1 MVQMLAWLSAAAA
14 LNHANIC
21 TIHEI
26 ATSHGE
32 PFIVMER
39 LRGRTLK
46 ARLDQGP
53 LATDEAIDAGIQ
65 IADALAAAHATGI
78 AHRDIKPANLFLC
91 DDGRVKVLDF
101 GLAKQVEP
109 KGASTGAD
117 PTITGAALYTQA
129 GTTLG
134 TIAYMSPEQAL
145 GQELDGRTDI
155 FSLGVV
161 LYEMVTGVLPFQGHN
176 STSIVDAI
184 LHKDPV
190 PPVRLNQEVPSAL
203 EQVIGRAL
211 EKDRQLRYQ
220 SASDLRAELSRIKRD
235 SSLEA
240 VRSTSGSGAAA
251 AAAQLDSSARDRSSR
266 PAATKRLR
274 GTLVAGVLA
283 IVAIIGIFGWRFG
296 RTEALAESDFILLT
310 DFVNTT
316 GDQVFD
322 GALKQALAIALEES
336 PFLNVVPESRVSA
349 TLRQMQRPPDERLT
363 PALGR
368 EVCQRQQVKAMLT
381 GEIAPVG
388 SHFAITLN
396 ALNCGTGDSIARQ
409 QVEAESKERVLTAM
423 GEAASAIR
431 RRLGES
437 LKSIEGTATPIP
449 EATTASLEALK
460 AFSTGDFTRARGRPM
475 DAVPFYKHAIE
486 LDPNFALAYARLATV
501 YRNTFER
508 EVSEPYFRK
517 AFEMRDRVSERE
529 RLYITAQYYLNI
541 EQDFAKATETYQ
553 LWSEMYPRDSVPRNN
568 LGVLFSRTGQKE
580 NALKAFQESLRV
592 APDLELTY
600 GNVMGT
606 LRQLGRYDESRK
618 TLQDIK
624 ARFGETTNYHLG
636 MFELAYVSGDAA
648 GMQRHSSAIRATAS
662 QNGLV
667 LGEAQIAAVRGR
679 LAEARRMITTSAT
692 TLQRQ
697 GFKEIAGTYL
707 GVAGAW
713 EALAGQC
720 AEAQALSSAAIA
732 SSRGLVPM
740 VTRAAALAEC
750 GKTREAEAILSE
762 LETQGLTRPYP
773 EALAAG
779 SSRAMI
785 ALQQG
790 DAASAVSITEGNAAY
805 EDVEGPGLTAIYV
818 RGRAH
823 LAAGDPARAAAAF
836 QKCATTPAGDVASP
850 HAPIAWSAW
859 RAHGLRPA
867 MRTAVARRT
876 TSS

>member
-1 MVQMLAWLSAAAA
+1 
-14 LNHANIC
+14 
-21 TIHEI
+21 
-26 ATSHGE
+26 
-32 PFIVMER
+32 
-39 LRGRTLK
+39 
-46 ARLDQGP
+46 
-53 LATDEAIDAGIQ
+53 
-65 IADALAAAHATGI
+65 
-78 AHRDIKPANLFLC
+78 
-91 DDGRVKVLDF
+91 
-101 GLAKQVEP
+101 
-109 KGASTGAD
+109 
-117 PTITGAALYTQA
+117 
-129 GTTLG
+129 
-134 TIAYMSPEQAL
+134 SPEQAL

-190 PPVRLNQEVPSAL
+190 APVRLNQETPPAL
-203 EQVIGRAL
+203 EQTINRAL
-211 EKDRQLRYQ
+211 EKNKRLRYQ
-220 SASDLRAELSRIKRD
+220 SASDLHAELSRIKRD

-240 VRSTSGSGAAA
+240 LRSTSGTGAAA
-251 AAAQLDSSARDRSSR
+251 VAPTAQRDSSARDRGSR
-266 PAATKRLR
+266 PAASKRLR

-409 QVEAESKERVLTAM
+409 QVEADSKERVLTAM
-423 GEAASAIR
+423 GEAASAMR

-460 AFSTGDFTRARGRPM
+460 AFSTGDFTWMRGRPM
-475 DAVPFYKHAIE
+475 DAIPFYKHAIE

-501 YRNTFER
+501 YRNTSER
-508 EVSEPYFRK
+508 EVSEAYTRT

-553 LWSEMYPRDSVPRNN
+553 LWSEMYPRDSAPRNN
-568 LGVLFSRTGQKE
+568 QGVLFSRTGQKE
-580 NALKAFQESLRV
+580 NALKAFQESIRV
-592 APDLELTY
+592 APDLELAY
-600 GNVMGT
+600 GNVMGI

-618 TLQDIK
+618 TLQDMK
-624 ARFGETTNYHLG
+624 ARFGETTTYHLG

-648 GMQRHSSAIRATAS
+648 GMQRHSSAIRATAAR
-662 QNGLV
+662 NGLA
-667 LGEAQIAAVRGR
+667 LGEAQIAAMRGR
-679 LAEARRMITTSAT
+679 LAEARKIITTSAT

-697 GFKEIAGTYL
+697 GFKETAGMYL
-707 GVAGAW
+707 GIASAW

-720 AEAQALSSAAIA
+720 AEAQALSGAAVA

-740 VTRAAALAEC
+740 VTRAAVLAE
-750 GKTREAEAILSE
+750 
-762 LETQGLTRPYP
+762 
-773 EALAAG
+773 
-779 SSRAMI
+779 
-785 ALQQG
+785 
-790 DAASAVSITEGNAAY
+790 SAR
-805 EDVEGPGLTAIYV
+805 
-818 RGRAH
+818 RGRRRRSSASSKH
-823 LAAGDPARAAAAF
+823 GGSRGRIPRRSRPVRAA
-836 QKCATTPAGDVASP
+836 
-850 HAPIAWSAW
+850 
-859 RAHGLRPA
+859 R
-867 MRTAVARRT
+867 
-876 TSS
+876 